1 MLLKSEVEVIDFG
14 KNFINK
20 RIYCPFCKNSMLK
33 ILDSNN
39 FYNKYQCWY
48 KSCENNNIPFI
59 VLNEFL
65 QYEHL
70 FKTECENCGESYNRD
85 RELTINGNNGLY
97 INFSCSENNC
107 KTNLKP
113 YRYNIYRGDWE
124 DVPPPFL
131 EHTHKTNLKKANN
144 IDNEE
149 TTQKFQMKNTNLQ
162 DLITSDLKEISNHS
176 LKIEE
181 MPLLDM
187 EEKQFNKFLKNH
199 KGKVVILVD
208 LPDFIRSLRD
218 IIPFNFE
225 FVLEKAH
232 ALLLEFI
239 KNSFRITNEY
249 IIHFFSYPYEDL
261 ELPNKQIINFCLNN
275 RGKEHFHILNIP
287 NELVSSTI
295 DNYLIAIGV
304 GILERYEIKGFMV
317 VCNNKDYLP
326 LLRLAS
332 YKNIKAR
339 VLGINTP
346 KIYEKYNISTTKFLK
361 LIKFFEIPS
370 S

>member
-1 MLLKSEVEVIDFG
+1 
-14 KNFINK
+14 
-20 RIYCPFCKNSMLK
+20 MLK

-70 FKTECENCGESYNRD
+70 FKTECENCGESYNR
-85 RELTINGNNGLY
+85 ELNINGNNGLY

-239 KNSFRITNEY
+239 KTSFRITNEY